1 MAFDFPT
8 SRYLIP
14 APTGFPT
21 SPSAGD
27 THTYNGYT
35 YTYYVAASLSGA
47 SIPSHFTASPTN
59 GETFFYQN
67 RIYTFNTTPDP
78 DEWQTPAAW
87 LISTGFTFTP
97 SAGGPTYLWDGE
109 KWKAS
114 NIPDSST
121 AVQTTDTPANGEVL
135 KWDNGAAV
143 WDTDNDTTYTIG
155 DGGLTQNNFTN
166 TLKNKLDGIDAGANV
181 GVAASGG
188 TFTGTVDFDSNVTQ
202 VVQALSTNTIN
213 CGTGNYFTR
222 TITGSSTFAFNSVPS
237 SCAYSFVLELT
248 HSVGSADVT
257 WPNTV
262 KWPSNTAPT
271 FTSGKTSLFVFV
283 TNNGG
288 SSWRGASLV
297 DYTT

>member
-14 APTGFPT
+14 APAGFPT
-21 SPSAGD
+21 SPGAGD
-27 THTYNGYT
+27 TYTYNGYT

-59 GETFFYQN
+59 GETFSYQN

-87 LISTGFTFTP
+87 LILTGFTFTP

-114 NIPDSST
+114 NIPDSSDV
-121 AVQTTDTPANGEVL
+121 VQTVDTPNNGEVL
-135 KWDNGAAV
+135 KWNGSAAV
-143 WDTDNDTTYTIG
+143 WDVDNDTTYNPATQSA
-155 DGGLTQNNFTN
+155 DGLMSSSD
-166 TLKNKLDGIDAGANV
+166 KSKLDGIDAGANV

-188 TFTGTVDFDSNVTQ
+188 TFTGTVNFNGNVTQ
-202 VVQALSTNTIN
+202 AAQAVSALNIDCS
-213 CGTGNYFTR
+213 TGNYFTK
-222 TITGSSTFAFNSVPS
+222 TISGSSTFTFGGVPTS
-237 SCAYSFVLELT
+237 GAYSFVLELT

-257 WPNTV
+257 WPLSV
-262 KWPSNTAPT
+262 KWPSDTAPT

-283 TNNGG
+283 TDDNG
-288 SSWRGASLV
+288 SRWRGASLV

>member
-1 MAFDFPT
+1 MTLNFPKSIYT
-8 SRYLIP
+8 VADANTAGI
-14 APTGFPT
+14 G
-21 SPSAGD
+21 PSNPSDGD
-27 THTYNGYT
+27 TGTIGSY
-35 YTYYVAASLSGA
+35 
-47 SIPSHFTASPTN
+47 
-59 GETFFYQN
+59 
-67 RIYTFNTTPDP
+67 
-78 DEWQTPAAW
+78 
-87 LISTGFTFTP
+87 GFTFDDDRVDSNGRWVMNNGSTY
-97 SAGGPTYLWDGE
+97 SLTGGATYTWDLY

-121 AVQTTDTPANGEVL
+121 AVQTTDTPSNGQFL
-135 KWDNGAAV
+135 KWDNGVAV
-143 WDTDNDTTYTIG
+143 WDADNNTTYNAATQSADGLMSSG
-155 DGGLTQNNFTN
+155 DKT
-166 TLKNKLDGIDAGANV
+166 KLDGIDAGANV

-248 HSVGSADVT
+248 HGVGNADVT

-271 FTSGKTSLFVFV
+271 FTAGKTSLFVFV